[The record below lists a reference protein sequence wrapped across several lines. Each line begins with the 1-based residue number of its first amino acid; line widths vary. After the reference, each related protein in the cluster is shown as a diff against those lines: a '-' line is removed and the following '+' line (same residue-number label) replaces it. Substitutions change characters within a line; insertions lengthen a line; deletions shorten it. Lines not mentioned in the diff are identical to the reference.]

1 MLTFPPQIYT
11 QFPTQLHTRPYNMQ
25 KKIGVENRADLL
37 CDPFPIENSK
47 DQMCI
52 NAFTT
57 NNEVVNSHLYE
68 SIKHD
73 NLNQVK
79 AIVRKE
85 VLLQLLFIYV
95 LFFWQIIKLF
105 DD

>member
-11 QFPTQLHTRPYNMQ
+11 QFPTQFYTRPYDTHKNL
-25 KKIGVENRADLL
+25 GVESRADLL
-37 CDPFPIENSK
+37 CDPFPIENRK
-47 DQMCI
+47 DAMCI

-57 NNEVVNSHLYE
+57 NNEVLNSHLFE
-68 SIKHD
+68 STKHN
-73 NLNQVK
+73 NLNEVK
-79 AIVRKE
+79 AMVRKE